1 MNDHDKMEALGS
13 IIERLEAA
21 WIPPGLIRSTDLH
34 VYEPMR
40 ADQFLD
46 DLAVAMEFASGM
58 RYLEIGS
65 GIGTKLVLAE
75 QMGLEV
81 HGIELIEPYIA
92 ISQYLCPGASVEIA
106 DARYYTGYG
115 AFDIIHCYKPVTS
128 FEALAKLDEHI
139 VQWMK
144 PGAILIHPYWAPNV
158 SGLHRVAISK
168 RPDVWVRD

>member
-1 MNDHDKMEALGS
+1 MDSMEAMGYV
-13 IIERLEAA
+13 IERLETA
-21 WIPPGLIRSTDLH
+21 WIPPGFIPSPDLH

-46 DLAVAMEFASGM
+46 DLAVAIEFAPGK
-58 RYLEIGS
+58 RYLEVGS
-65 GIGTKLVLAE
+65 GIGTKLLLAE

-81 HGIELIEPYIA
+81 HGIELRESYIA
-92 ISQYLCPGASVEIA
+92 VSQYLCPNAPVELA

-128 FEALAKLDEHI
+128 FEALAELDEHI
-139 VQWMK
+139 ASHMK
-144 PGAILIHPYWAPNV
+144 QGAILIHPYWAPKANR
-158 SGLHRVAISK
+158 LYTVAPTR